1 MVIWQ
6 LASVKCD
13 NSWNLMHG
21 VMLLYFSWISF
32 YWATVAICYQTV
44 VCPVSSVCLFV
55 TLVYCWTDPDETWR
69 SGRPRPWP
77 HCVKWGPSSP
87 SPNGGGALQFLA
99 HVYYGQMAGW
109 IKMPLVMEVGLGP
122 GHIVRWGPS
131 FPLPNG
137 GKLGSQLPPSPHR
150 LFYLWS
156 SAFII
161 DWCCSYHSSSS
172 IKALKSVTKSS
183 VFLSAATFVVVMAAL
198 GNRAGYYIFMLW
210 FLSSMYLF
218 FSSPDLSGRTLDV
231 YHTSTHGVA
240 LVQI

>member
-87 SPNGGGALQFLA
+87 SPNGGGAPNFRPISVVAKWLDGSRC
-99 HVYYGQMAGW
+99 H
-109 IKMPLVMEVGLGP
+109 LVGGKPEP
-122 GHIVRWGPS
+122 KRHCVRWGTS
-131 FPLPNG
+131 CTHKRGTVPNFRPMSIAA
-137 GKLGSQLPPSPHR
+137 KRSPISATAEH
-150 LFYLWS
+150 LF
-156 SAFII
+156 
-161 DWCCSYHSSSS
+161 
-172 IKALKSVTKSS
+172 
-183 VFLSAATFVVVMAAL
+183 FLSYMTVICQTRSPAIAE
-198 GNRAGYYIFMLW
+198 GPRDAGVPVEIW
-210 FLSSMYLF
+210 
-218 FSSPDLSGRTLDV
+218 
-231 YHTSTHGVA
+231 
-240 LVQI
+240 